1 MPESNTYDVV
11 VVGGGIAGL
20 SAASRAAEL
29 GLRVALLE
37 RGTGEQYLNNTR
49 YSGGILHV
57 AFRNVKARPDELLEA
72 IQQATHGN
80 ADPAIARAI
89 AETSGRAVDWLSKE
103 GVKFLRMSQIE
114 WQQWVMAPPRRIM
127 PGLDWEGRGP
137 DFTLRTLAK
146 NLANRGGV
154 IFRGTAAAALM
165 ERNGVCAGVEAGAGN
180 GDGSRQFTAAA
191 VVLAD
196 GGFQGNLE
204 LVGRHICADPAKLK
218 QRGASTGVG
227 DGLRMAQ
234 ALGALIADL
243 DYFYGH
249 VLSRDAF
256 TNPKTWPYPQ
266 LDELGMG
273 GIVVAGD
280 GRRVADEGR
289 SGVYLANAIAKL
301 PDPLSTWAIFDQA
314 IWEGPGRDARIPA
327 NPHLVSAGGTILKA
341 NTMQELAA
349 LAGLPAAA
357 LAATVSGYQGALST
371 GGLAQL
377 DPPRSTDVRKAWPI
391 SQAPYYAAPLC
402 AGITYTMGGIAID
415 EHSRVRNASGEPLAG
430 LYAAGSTTAGLEGR
444 KDATYVGGLMKGLVS
459 GMRAAEHIA
468 HMLGKR

>member
-1 MPESNTYDVV
+1 MHACLLSTLYRRQNIPSAARARLAVTKAFSSKSRLRQAPISSKLGTSSIPSLNRSPCPESNTYDVV

-146 NLANRGGV
+146 NVANRGGA

-165 ERNGVCAGVEAGAGN
+165 KRNGVCAKGGGRGQA
-180 GDGSRQFTAAA
+180 TA
-191 VVLAD
+191 
-196 GGFQGNLE
+196 
-204 LVGRHICADPAKLK
+204 
-218 QRGASTGVG
+218 T
-227 DGLRMAQ
+227 
-234 ALGALIADL
+234 
-243 DYFYGH
+243 
-249 VLSRDAF
+249 
-256 TNPKTWPYPQ
+256 
-266 LDELGMG
+266 
-273 GIVVAGD
+273 
-280 GRRVADEGR
+280 
-289 SGVYLANAIAKL
+289 
-301 PDPLSTWAIFDQA
+301 
-314 IWEGPGRDARIPA
+314 
-327 NPHLVSAGGTILKA
+327 
-341 NTMQELAA
+341 
-349 LAGLPAAA
+349 
-357 LAATVSGYQGALST
+357 
-371 GGLAQL
+371 
-377 DPPRSTDVRKAWPI
+377 
-391 SQAPYYAAPLC
+391 
-402 AGITYTMGGIAID
+402 
-415 EHSRVRNASGEPLAG
+415 
-430 LYAAGSTTAGLEGR
+430 AAGSSPRPRSCWPTEVSRAISISWAGTFVRTPRSSSSAALRPASGTGCAWHRPSGHGSRTSTTSMATCSRAMHSRIPKHGPIRSSTSSAWAGSWWPATAGGSRTKAAAASTSRMRSRSCPIRSPPGR
-444 KDATYVGGLMKGLVS
+444 SSTRQSGKG
-459 GMRAAEHIA
+459 RAA
-468 HMLGKR
+468 MRGFPRTRTW